1 MQENYRLGES
11 RYMKE
16 VESRVPS
23 KRQARFGGKHTHAP
37 KWCDGA
43 YPTLVAALRRSAEV
57 REKPEEFLP
66 WNYKGEEEGAKVAPL
81 AA

>member
-1 MQENYRLGES
+1 
-11 RYMKE
+11 MKE

-43 YPTLVAALRRSAEV
+43 YPTLVTIIRNKKEARINPHLY
-57 REKPEEFLP
+57 LP
-66 WNYKGEEEGAKVAPL
+66 WNYKREEAEAL